1 MVEINFNITRFTKN
15 LFYLLIFNLNFS
27 WLLPSVFCEQGKSI
41 VLGSIESS
49 LERKQVA
56 IDLGRTNSA
65 LASRVGRAITLHGG
79 LRLSDTKSSVFSANF
94 SATGSKGIKL
104 ELFKGQPKAPF
115 STISVENEDL
125 DMALNLA
132 CDKMVEKVLGI
143 PGFFSGKI
151 SYLSSLSGH
160 KEVFVSDASMS
171 SARPQTSFSKITFN
185 PSWLNNGKGI
195 FFTSNRKVFN
205 NIYLLS
211 TDDRKISTIANYR
224 GSNLCAVQNPRSSQT
239 ALILSTSGNPE
250 IWLASTPQSRPVR
263 LTNNR
268 SNESGPT
275 WSSDGRRM
283 LVTSDSRGKPQIYE
297 VSLSTGKL
305 TRISTNVSSHCTE
318 PSWNPV
324 HSNLF
329 AFTAAVSG
337 GFQVCLY
344 DFQLRK
350 SKILTVGSAHH
361 IQPCWANDG
370 RHLYLTQR
378 SSTGATRI
386 MLLDTEFEE
395 ATPVSLHNEKFGNCS
410 QVSFY
415 YPN

>member
-1 MVEINFNITRFTKN
+1 
-15 LFYLLIFNLNFS
+15 
-27 WLLPSVFCEQGKSI
+27 
-41 VLGSIESS
+41 
-49 LERKQVA
+49 
-56 IDLGRTNSA
+56 
-65 LASRVGRAITLHGG
+65 
-79 LRLSDTKSSVFSANF
+79 
-94 SATGSKGIKL
+94 
-104 ELFKGQPKAPF
+104 
-115 STISVENEDL
+115 
-125 DMALNLA
+125 
-132 CDKMVEKVLGI
+132 MVEKVLGI

>member
-15 LFYLLIFNLNFS
+15 LFYLLIFNLNFY

-115 STISVENEDL
+115 SSISVENEDL

-250 IWLASTPQSRPVR
+250 IWL
-263 LTNNR
+263 
-268 SNESGPT
+268 
-275 WSSDGRRM
+275 GRQM
-283 LVTSDSRGKPQIYE
+283 VG
-297 VSLSTGKL
+297 
-305 TRISTNVSSHCTE
+305 
-318 PSWNPV
+318 
-324 HSNLF
+324 
-329 AFTAAVSG
+329 
-337 GFQVCLY
+337 VCLLPPIREANHKSMKFHCLPVNSLE
-344 DFQLRK
+344 FQ
-350 SKILTVGSAHH
+350 
-361 IQPCWANDG
+361 P
-370 RHLYLTQR
+370 
-378 SSTGATRI
+378 
-386 MLLDTEFEE
+386 M
-395 ATPVSLHNEKFGNCS
+395 
-410 QVSFY
+410 
-415 YPN
+415 